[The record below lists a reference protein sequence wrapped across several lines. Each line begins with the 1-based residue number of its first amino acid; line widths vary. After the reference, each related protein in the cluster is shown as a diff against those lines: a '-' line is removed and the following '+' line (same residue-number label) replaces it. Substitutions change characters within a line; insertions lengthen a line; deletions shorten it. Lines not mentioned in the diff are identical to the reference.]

1 MTIKELFL
9 LQWKE
14 SNLKEFFAFLY
25 GQKIHPSFLVYSTL
39 PIDFSRVKDLKVY
52 QVEVDDNFYFILYF
66 CNQPFIVFEIN
77 VSTNDVKNVFCI
89 NREIYRDS
97 IIHLTNNLF
106 LLDVPFT
113 DRNSRIS

>member
-1 MTIKELFL
+1 MIIKELFL
-9 LQWKE
+9 LDAKK
-14 SNLKEFFAFLY
+14 SDLKEFFAFLY

-39 PIDFSRVKDLKVY
+39 PIDFSRVDNLKVY

-66 CNQPFIVFEIN
+66 NNQPFIVFEID
-77 VSTNDVKNVFCI
+77 VESSDVKNVFCI

-97 IIHLTNNLF
+97 IIHLTSNLL